1 MFQII
6 VEKNGDDYKLIIS
19 DGENT
24 REIEV
29 SSGEFADINRFFRNV
44 SNNESYTY
52 YIEKRSTNFFYDKES
67 KNLFIDVFEFN
78 GDHLR
83 FEETKNPEDVAKN
96 FTDQYENFFPRRE
109 RRRRDDDSSR
119 REYRERGN
127 FETKDDGRRRDTE
140 NDEQPRDTRRHSPF
154 RRTGT
159 SSDKDEI
166 RRTENEEDK
175 LEKIKNA
182 LNRRRTATRKT
193 ENEEELIRQD
203 KIKERIREEEEKE
216 RIKEEEKERIRKE
229 KERNEDEGKNR
240 NRNGGRRTLSDIL
253 NTGSRRESSRRRDVP
268 RNNIFLENKELNKKR
283 IIDLLEDDQI
293 RSCKYGIEINRDF
306 DFKVVEIVGKQYL
319 RLFDD
324 VTIPDHLD
332 EFPNSVLLD
341 LFLTKAVILLSESE
355 GVKLKWIKP
364 ENLNDE
370 YEIEEYYYKISE
382 NIFKLKYV
390 SVQES
395 RLLMKQNCDFYG
407 IKMNIP
413 SLNSVNSSDKPFFLN
428 NDEDENQVN
437 IIRDEPDI
445 SMFKNY
451 KICVP
456 RINFLKR
463 GENYNQEELRI
474 KDFFNIQ
481 NNLQEIEH
489 EDNIANNENNEN
501 ENNNDDNDQYLYKYD
516 DEGEFFEDDDFDNEE
531 YS

>member
-1 MFQII
+1 M
-6 VEKNGDDYKLIIS
+6 
-19 DGENT
+19 
-24 REIEV
+24 
-29 SSGEFADINRFFRNV
+29 
-44 SNNESYTY
+44 
-52 YIEKRSTNFFYDKES
+52 
-67 KNLFIDVFEFN
+67 
-78 GDHLR
+78 
-83 FEETKNPEDVAKN
+83 
-96 FTDQYENFFPRRE
+96 
-109 RRRRDDDSSR
+109 
-119 REYRERGN
+119 
-127 FETKDDGRRRDTE
+127 
-140 NDEQPRDTRRHSPF
+140 
-154 RRTGT
+154 
-159 SSDKDEI
+159 
-166 RRTENEEDK
+166 
-175 LEKIKNA
+175 
-182 LNRRRTATRKT
+182 
-193 ENEEELIRQD
+193 
-203 KIKERIREEEEKE
+203 
-216 RIKEEEKERIRKE
+216 
-229 KERNEDEGKNR
+229 
-240 NRNGGRRTLSDIL
+240 
-253 NTGSRRESSRRRDVP
+253 
-268 RNNIFLENKELNKKR
+268 
-283 IIDLLEDDQI
+283 
-293 RSCKYGIEINRDF
+293 
-306 DFKVVEIVGKQYL
+306 